1 MSAEVNNPEI
11 TAINREIYR
20 IFKIIQSDGMKVGT
34 GTPLHVLIVK
44 DKPEIA
50 SLVRPKEFI
59 YYINDEISQYDKSGN
74 FTDRNKAVKIWNL
87 MEGYYPK
94 RQGGMTP
101 ESYFTSLIMKNNP
114 AKRPEET
121 TLLRKKYKEAYY

>member
-1 MSAEVNNPEI
+1 
-11 TAINREIYR
+11 
-20 IFKIIQSDGMKVGT
+20 
-34 GTPLHVLIVK
+34 
-44 DKPEIA
+44 
-50 SLVRPKEFI
+50 
-59 YYINDEISQYDKSGN
+59 
-74 FTDRNKAVKIWNL
+74 